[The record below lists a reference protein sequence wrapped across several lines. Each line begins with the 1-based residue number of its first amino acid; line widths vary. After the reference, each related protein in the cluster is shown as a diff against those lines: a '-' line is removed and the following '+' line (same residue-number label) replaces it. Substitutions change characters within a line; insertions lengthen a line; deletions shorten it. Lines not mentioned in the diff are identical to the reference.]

1 MNGSFRRDAAR
12 WLLLPGVLLP
22 VVTVALGRLLPA
34 PAALLIAVV
43 AGCGLAFLLAGRLA
57 APLERLARAAR
68 LFAVGQIQRL
78 PVRLTGDEFDA
89 IADSMTR
96 LGQAWRGEATARERE
111 AHQLRRVLE
120 TMVEGV
126 MVLGPDGRVTLEN
139 AALRTL
145 FAGTDSFLRR
155 TPLEIFRNPE
165 FDAAARAALAG
176 GGPQSLEISVGFPD
190 TAGAGPPD
198 AGGRRT
204 FQVSLAPLP
213 FEDDTGAVV
222 VFHDVSRLREL
233 EVVRRDFVANVSHEL
248 RTPLTA
254 IRGYVETLGDPG
266 LPPADRSRF
275 MEKVTW
281 NTARLSSLIEDL
293 LQLSRI
299 ESPLTRLDVRPIALA
314 PLLDRARDLMEEKA
328 SAAGVVLNL
337 EPAGDLPPVVG
348 DAGAVEQIL
357 INLLDNAIKYTGA
370 GGSVSLGAGQA
381 SGRVRI
387 EVRDTGTGIPAVHL
401 PRLFERFY
409 RVDAGR
415 SRELGG
421 TGLGLAIVKHLAQM
435 QGGEVGVE
443 STPGRG
449 SNFWFTLR
457 VAGGAEVP
465 AAAPPV
471 AES

>member
-1 MNGSFRRDAAR
+1 MTGSFRRDAAR
-12 WLLLPGVLLP
+12 WLLLPGLLLP
-22 VVTVALGRLLPA
+22 IATLLLGRFLPA
-34 PAALLIAVV
+34 PAALLIALV
-43 AGCGLAFLLAGRLA
+43 AGVGLALLLARRLA
-57 APLERLARAAR
+57 TPLERLARTAR
-68 LFAVGQIQRL
+68 LFAVGQVQRL
-78 PVRLTGDEFDA
+78 PVRLNGDEFDS
-89 IADSMTR
+89 IADSMTL

-145 FAGTDSFLRR
+145 FAGTDSFMQR

-176 GGPQSLEISVGFPD
+176 GGPQSLEISVGFPE
-190 TAGAGPPD
+190 AAGPEPST

-213 FEDDTGAVV
+213 FEEETGAVA

-266 LPPADRSRF
+266 LPPGDRARF

-299 ESPLTRLDVRPIALA
+299 ESPLTRLDVRPLGLE
-314 PLLDRARDLMEEKA
+314 PLLERARDLMEEKA
-328 SAAGVVLNL
+328 SAAGVALDL
-337 EPAGDLPPVVG
+337 DPAGDLPPAVG

-357 INLLDNAIKYTGA
+357 INLIDNAIKYTGS
-370 GGSVSLGAGQA
+370 GGGVSLGAGQTN
-381 SGRVRI
+381 GRIRI
-387 EVRDTGTGIPAVHL
+387 EVRDTGIGIPAVHL

-409 RVDAGR
+409 RVDPGR
-415 SRELGG
+415 SRDLGG
-421 TGLGLAIVKHLAQM
+421 TGLGLAIVKHLAQL

-449 SNFWFTLR
+449 STFWFTLR
-457 VAGGAEVP
+457 VAGGADAPP
-465 AAAPPV
+465 AALAAP
-471 AES
+471 ER